1 MNDASRTASHW
12 DDDPW
17 NTGETRFWLQLPSVQ
32 RRQAIKESGRPDSDW
47 IDYTLQTY
55 LAGRLP
61 LTRCLSL
68 GCGRGRVERQWAER
82 QAFLACDAYEY
93 VGPNRFQFPAYQ
105 RQVIQACLDLLPPAY
120 RRLSQQTAQA
130 KLGGGD
136 VLPRDLRQRLLD
148 KWRDGDLLAAVGR
161 RLRLLRAARTGAAL
175 EKTTANLPTE
185 RSVIAV
191 DPSEAVRSAE
201 IVPVLQQYFD
211 LVELRPLGGTILQ
224 FLLADIAGNFQQDE
238 AGAQLL
244 EMLFAIEDAL
254 MAAGH
259 LDSDFAYIV
268 AAPRH

>member
-1 MNDASRTASHW
+1 M
-12 DDDPW
+12 
-17 NTGETRFWLQLPSVQ
+17 
-32 RRQAIKESGRPDSDW
+32 
-47 IDYTLQTY
+47 
-55 LAGRLP
+55 
-61 LTRCLSL
+61 
-68 GCGRGRVERQWAER
+68 
-82 QAFLACDAYEY
+82 
-93 VGPNRFQFPAYQ
+93 
-105 RQVIQACLDLLPPAY
+105 
-120 RRLSQQTAQA
+120 
-130 KLGGGD
+130 
-136 VLPRDLRQRLLD
+136 PRDLRQRLLD

-259 LDSDFAYIV
+259 LDSDFACIV

>member
-1 MNDASRTASHW
+1 M
-12 DDDPW
+12 
-17 NTGETRFWLQLPSVQ
+17 
-32 RRQAIKESGRPDSDW
+32 
-47 IDYTLQTY
+47 
-55 LAGRLP
+55 
-61 LTRCLSL
+61 
-68 GCGRGRVERQWAER
+68 
-82 QAFLACDAYEY
+82 
-93 VGPNRFQFPAYQ
+93 
-105 RQVIQACLDLLPPAY
+105 
-120 RRLSQQTAQA
+120 
-130 KLGGGD
+130 
-136 VLPRDLRQRLLD
+136 
-148 KWRDGDLLAAVGR
+148 GR

-211 LVELRPLGGTILQ
+211 LVEYRPLGGTILQ

-259 LDSDFAYIV
+259 LDSDFACIV